1 MHKYTQKV
9 WDCDALGIMP
19 FITVHGFLSSLMLL
33 CIYLAILPCGIQGSG
48 LSTGASM
55 YALLDM
61 CWHVQELGDMF
72 GVGSG
77 TISRYVQIHGLKW
90 PIKYRRCVSPLVL
103 HAAIACKFSLIYE
116 EHLAMAI
123 DAPDKVSH
131 NMLISLA
138 GATLHGQLCVLP
150 HRVELTSA
158 QGAKK

>member
-19 FITVHGFLSSLMLL
+19 FITVRGFLLSLMLL
-33 CIYLAILPCGIQGSG
+33 CIYLAFLPCEIQGLG

-77 TISRYVQIHGLKW
+77 TISRYVQLHGLKW

-103 HAAIACKFSLIYE
+103 
-116 EHLAMAI
+116 M
-123 DAPDKVSH
+123 
-131 NMLISLA
+131 
-138 GATLHGQLCVLP
+138 
-150 HRVELTSA
+150 
-158 QGAKK
+158 